1 MVNGKIVN
9 TMAMGGSSTG
19 DQRNFGLV
27 TTPPLPSSGFDST
40 QSDGMSGRIA
50 SSLPGVPRDQANLEA
65 EKGET
70 VLTDMN
76 NDGNFELYS
85 IGGNRHHSGGTPL
98 NLPPQSFIYS
108 DTSKMKLD
116 KYELSEMG
124 ITSKKKLT
132 PAKVSRGYE
141 LNKFIGILDD
151 EHSDNITIDTAEYM
165 LNKNKKSLSQLAFLQ
180 EAKKQFE
187 DGVPLASYAYLTEK
201 GMDPLQFSQQ
211 VEQISAQEAE
221 QKMMMQ
227 LPYEQRLEMMMAKE
241 QAQQQQAAMQQQQMM
256 AQQQQQMGA
265 PQGGQ
270 QGGPMHQMPDGSM
283 MPGQSHG
290 QEPQGM
296 PPQGMM
302 PPQPPMQQPMAM
314 GKRGG
319 QMSNLYKAQFGMDFM
334 NPPAAV
340 QDNTYV
346 HPSNYMIPSSNEVS
360 NYDQVGMLEDKYLSE
375 DTKLLHLQPETIMA
389 NYVKDTEAN
398 LRTFQ
403 NQQQFNLN
411 SYGQS
416 YQSGQNPDGFSDG
429 RNQFDPEM
437 VDFWEDHIKNGGTP
451 PSNPSIEYTEAY
463 KRVYPGQVPEE
474 VGNVDA
480 DPSEGNDPYSTSYF
494 APPNNNEEINNQ
506 GQNITFAKGI
516 NTNPINTGDNSEGY
530 DASGSPLNYSN
541 TDNPYYVGADWQKK
555 NGGGLPK
562 AQYNVSDNVFNQ
574 NPIVHASES
583 TGVYTPPEVDIVPFE
598 ENYVAGQK
606 YNNLISKYNPEGVY
620 MNLPTTYDPGT
631 IDQDAHTKQMKSMA
645 MRNPIASIG
654 VGLGAAYDSL
664 FGSKYGG
671 SLPKAQNGNLPLTP
685 EEQILMNLR
694 DAEASRLTNANN
706 ISNQN
711 TNYTQSQNSIYP
723 NFNIDPTTGGN
734 RQFIKPNQHTNLFS
748 NSPYV
753 RPNPKFGPG
762 FEYGGSLPKAQ
773 YGLKDTGELAE
784 EEFTINAG
792 NTTRP
797 DISTSVR
804 NFNSEEDMFYHN
816 ATGFDNV
823 NVQKY
828 TGMNFGLN
836 PIAAATGVPFGFT
849 SGTDRPVVD
858 RSNNLAN
865 FDLSTGINVGSTE
878 EGDRT
883 RAYAEGR
890 GGLGWGMG
898 NNWSRTFP
906 NSASNTSM
914 RSNTVHYLNPYLSG
928 NAGLDFGLGNNES
941 IGLEGTLNTSLS
953 PYGKGLGANVNFKKG
968 NFGVNAGID
977 DMLNNPQTTFGAS
990 YSFDQG
996 GELSMAKRGKEINY
1010 NGETYNEKEMKRL
1023 KNSKDPA
1030 QVLLYREIMNGGP
1043 IKAKPTIDDV
1053 PERQNTEGTSSE
1065 TTRIG
1070 GSEDW
1075 ATNYLSDEPGAQ
1087 EYRDGRYEAY
1097 VARRGTLSK
1106 KKQKEEPILGP
1117 QEYHNAYA
1125 QFQEQNAYFEKN
1137 LSQEERNTEIWD
1149 NGTNDQY
1156 IKSLE
1161 GSGMSPLL
1169 PEFISHVQSGYIGGE
1184 ALKMMNPDDDITTYI
1199 QSGLDD
1205 QTVFGKAI
1213 SPEDGMYGNTTND
1226 ERESTTVIENTPGED
1241 CTNAAEMS
1249 TACDEAGGTWTPWDP
1264 ETKTGC
1270 ECSEKIIPP
1279 PPIKPPET
1287 PDAEFWLQDKM
1298 GIANAMDNKMSLK
1311 KYYPWAPEYNLMQID
1326 PVFKDPTREI
1336 AAIGEQA
1343 VIAADTAS
1351 SFAGPQRA
1359 AAVQAKA
1366 QGVAGKQI
1374 ADAINKVQSD
1384 NVNIANTTNVKNA
1397 ELEYKT
1403 QVLNNDSSKTLYDNT
1418 MLTEQNY
1425 DNALRESNAAITKQ
1439 LQNAYTNRANTS
1451 NLNSIYPNFNID
1463 PTTGGMIDITN
1474 PKAFYAQDNYVDP
1487 VSARDQY
1494 AKDYNYLIDKGV
1506 DPKKIPVYTPPNNK
1520 NRKTNAQNNEQ
1531 VITGGYQQDGT
1542 STGKFGRETRNNR
1555 LLKKGRALRN
1565 WFSPLRGN

>member
-302 PPQPPMQQPMAM
+302 PPQPPLQQPMAM

-346 HPSNYMIPSSNEVS
+346 HPSNYNFPLINAVDD
-360 NYDQVGMLEDKYLSE
+360 YDQVGMLEDKYLSE
-375 DTKLLHLQPETIMA
+375 DTRLLHLQPETIMA

-416 YQSGQNPDGFSDG
+416 YQSGQNPAGFSDG

-516 NTNPINTGDNSEGY
+516 NTNPINTGDNSGGY

-541 TDNPYYVGADWQKK
+541 TDNPYYVGADW
-555 NGGGLPK
+555 
-562 AQYNVSDNVFNQ
+562 
-574 NPIVHASES
+574 
-583 TGVYTPPEVDIVPFE
+583 
-598 ENYVAGQK
+598 
-606 YNNLISKYNPEGVY
+606 SK
-620 MNLPTTYDPGT
+620 
-631 IDQDAHTKQMKSMA
+631 
-645 MRNPIASIG
+645 
-654 VGLGAAYDSL
+654 
-664 FGSKYGG
+664 KYGG
-671 SLPKAQNGNLPLTP
+671 G
-685 EEQILMNLR
+685 
-694 DAEASRLTNANN
+694 
-706 ISNQN
+706 
-711 TNYTQSQNSIYP
+711 
-723 NFNIDPTTGGN
+723 
-734 RQFIKPNQHTNLFS
+734 
-748 NSPYV
+748 
-753 RPNPKFGPG
+753 
-762 FEYGGSLPKAQ
+762 LPKAQ

-836 PIAAATGVPFGFT
+836 PIAAATGVPFGFS
-849 SGTDRPVVD
+849 SGTDMPVVD

-914 RSNTVHYLNPYLSG
+914 KSNAVHYLNPYLSG

-941 IGLEGTLNTSLS
+941 IGLEGTLNTGLS
-953 PYGKGLGANVNFKKG
+953 PYGKGVGANVNFKKG
-968 NFGVNAGID
+968 NFGVNAGVD
-977 DMLNNPQTTFGAS
+977 DILNNPQTTFGAS
-990 YSFDQG
+990 YSFKNG
-996 GELSMAKRGKEINY
+996 GDLPIAKKGKEINY
-1010 NGETYNEKEMKRL
+1010 NGETYNKRELKRL

-1030 QVLLYREIMNGGP
+1030 QVLLYKEIMNGGP

-1053 PERQNTEGTSSE
+1053 PERQNTEATSSE

-1087 EYRDGRYEAY
+1087 EYRDARYEAY

-1125 QFQEQNAYFEKN
+1125 QFQEQNAWLEKN
-1137 LSQEERNTEIWD
+1137 LTQEERNTEIWD

-1161 GSGMSPLL
+1161 GSGMSPLQ

-1184 ALKMMNPDDDITTYI
+1184 ALKMMNPDEDITTYI

-1213 SPEDGMYGNTTND
+1213 SPEDGKYGNTTND
-1226 ERESTTVIENTPGED
+1226 QRESTTVIEKTPGED